1 MQTPDLDKV
10 FEGFSGMPV
19 AVVGDFMLDTY
30 VWGQVDRISP
40 EAPVPVVRVQK
51 TDHRIGGAGNVALN
65 MAALGAGVHLMG
77 MLGRDDEG
85 DRLLDMLSA
94 KGIHTRHLLQSDFR
108 RTTSKTR
115 VMGRH
120 QQMLRL
126 DREQT
131 EELESVDEERL
142 ASAFDQCMESHSP
155 RILVFED
162 YDKGVLTPR
171 FVSHALSVCRAR
183 GILTAVDPKRRNFF
197 AYRGVDIFKPNLKE
211 VRDALG
217 LVGDDGADA
226 DALTAMHRSL
236 SDRLHH
242 RISLI
247 TLSERGI
254 FHASGNDSGI
264 IPSHRR
270 DISDVSGAGD
280 TVVAVAAMA
289 YAVTADVSLAAGM
302 ANIAGGLVC
311 EEVGTAVVDRDRLR
325 SECRLLLT

>member
-1 MQTPDLDKV
+1 MQTPALDKV
-10 FEGFSGMPV
+10 FEGFPGMPV
-19 AVVGDFMLDTY
+19 AVVGDLMLDTY

-40 EAPVPVVRVQK
+40 EAPVPVVRVQN

-65 MAALGAGVHLMG
+65 MAALGAEVHLVG
-77 MLGRDDEG
+77 MVGRDEEG
-85 DRLLDMLSA
+85 DRLLEMLSA
-94 KGIHTRHLLQSDFR
+94 KGIHTRHLLQSDVR

-115 VMGRH
+115 VMGRS
-120 QQMLRL
+120 QQMLRM

-142 ASAFDQCMESHSP
+142 VSAFDLCMESHSP

-211 VRDALG
+211 VREALG
-217 LVGDDGADA
+217 LVGDGADA
-226 DALTAMHRSL
+226 DALMAMHRIL
-236 SDRLHH
+236 SERLHH

-254 FHASGNDSGI
+254 FHATGNDSGI

-289 YAVTADVSLAAGM
+289 YAVTADASLAARM

-311 EEVGTAVVDRDRLR
+311 EEVGTAVVDRDRLW
-325 SECRLLLT
+325 SECRLLLS